1 MHISPECT
9 LRTKRSHQERTR
21 GTCSAAVSL
30 LHSGSALR
38 FLHRLL
44 ERLGVAHDA
53 DGQLHERHDELG
65 KHELPGVAFAVVR
78 ALERLVDVADLDCD
92 LALLVEARLAANV
105 ERPAAHDAP
114 PPPPQRAAA

>member
-9 LRTKRSHQERTR
+9 LRTKRSHQEHTR

-44 ERLGVAHDA
+44 ERLGVGVAHYA
-53 DGQLHERHDELG
+53 DDQLHERHDELG
-65 KHELPGVAFAVVR
+65 KHELPGVAFAAVR
-78 ALERLVDVADLDCD
+78 ALERLVDVADLVCD
-92 LALLVEARLAANV
+92 LALLVEAATRS
-105 ERPAAHDAP
+105 EC
-114 PPPPQRAAA
+114 